1 MMPGEISISMDD
13 TSKRSRLQVPKPT
26 FRLKTKVAGGF
37 IQYTIDME
45 HYLSPLGID
54 HKDLLLTDSAIVLD
68 RRLEKRHDKTNE
80 DKTIAEMIDKFV
92 PEAKEVEAKERK
104 LTGAAAARAK
114 KHKLDSDVQLVTS
127 IAKRHAYEKKVCCW
141 IIMETCGEEG
151 KRILQI
157 HICYGRSCK
166 IPMGWSMTKP
176 KRKSPSL
183 SPNASLKISKA
194 YEIIWWRWRET

>member
-1 MMPGEISISMDD
+1 MPGEISISMDD

-127 IAKRHAYEKKVCCW
+127 IAKRHTYEKKVCCW

-151 KRILQI
+151 KRILQGVEPTNP
-157 HICYGRSCK
+157 HLLWK
-166 IPMGWSMTKP
+166 K
-176 KRKSPSL
+176 L
-183 SPNASLKISKA
+183 
-194 YEIIWWRWRET
+194 